1 MKTEILNKIDE
12 NIYNYININREEPNV
27 ILVSVVDWYDLIREM
42 RDVYYFI
49 PNADSPIIFYGFK
62 IYPSTIINEGEI
74 KIF

>member
-1 MKTEILNKIDE
+1 MKTEIIDKIYD
-12 NIYNYININREEPNV
+12 NIHNYININREEPNV
-27 ILVSVVDWYDLIREM
+27 ILVSVGDWYNLIREM

-49 PNADSPIIFYGFK
+49 PNSTSPIIFYGFE